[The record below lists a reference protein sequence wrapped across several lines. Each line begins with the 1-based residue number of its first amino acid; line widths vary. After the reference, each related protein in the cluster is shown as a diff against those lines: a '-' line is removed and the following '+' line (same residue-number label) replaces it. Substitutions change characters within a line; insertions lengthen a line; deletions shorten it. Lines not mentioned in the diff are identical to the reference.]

1 MYLKNK
7 MQMDYETYFLSR
19 LINLFKL
26 GIDND
31 SISYSIKHHGLLYI
45 SMDISHPISNRI
57 PSRDIRMLYKMG
69 YISGCNGQ
77 NDR

>member
-1 MYLKNK
+1 MYI
-7 MQMDYETYFLSR
+7 LSR
-19 LINLFKL
+19 VINLFKL

-45 SMDISHPISNRI
+45 SVDIPHPIFDRFP
-57 PSRDIRMLYKMG
+57 PSDTGMLYKMG
-69 YISGCNGQ
+69 HISGCNGQ